1 MYKYIFIAALAAGLI
16 YLGAIAER
24 RLAKTPGR
32 AAMVASYVL
41 AALVFCI
48 FAGIRSAATGTDVE
62 MYVIPSFKVAQQTD
76 FVAFFFESG
85 YAKWMPLSK
94 LLFWVVPNLT
104 HSLFW
109 TLFAVHL
116 VIVVP
121 MLVALR
127 LVLKDKAWLGI
138 LVFGIA
144 FFPISLNIMRQF
156 MGMGFILL
164 SYVFVRRR
172 KPWLFLLL
180 IAFAALFHE
189 TCLLGLLVY
198 PLWLTSSGEL
208 KSVKINPAV
217 LALAALALIQVFF
230 PALNLVAPYIGK
242 FGSYINGYIA
252 SSEGGGGQPELR
264 HIAFI
269 CATLGILY
277 YVFMLRKKN
286 KPAVGGE
293 LSGLAAIVFFGVAV
307 FSMCLYSFQLFR
319 LGVFFLY
326 FAVLLIPLACGL
338 VPSKVHRTELAVV
351 AVALLALFA
360 QSYYGGGSH
369 EVVPYVIDLSDKF

>member
-1 MYKYIFIAALAAGLI
+1 MYKYILIAALAAGLI

-62 MYVIPSFKVAQQTD
+62 MYVTPSFDGAQQAD
-76 FVAFFFESG
+76 MVSFFTEG
-85 YAKWMPLSK
+85 EYAKWMPLSK

-116 VIVVP
+116 VIVTP

-127 LVLKDKAWLGI
+127 LVLEGKAWLGV

-164 SYVFVRRR
+164 SYVFVRSRR
-172 KPWLFLLL
+172 PWFFLLL
-180 IAFAALFHE
+180 IAIATMFHE

-198 PLWLTSSGEL
+198 PLWLVSSGKL
-208 KSVKINPAV
+208 KKVKVNPAV
-217 LALAALALIQVFF
+217 LALASLTLVQVFF
-230 PALNLVAPYIGK
+230 PALNLIAPFIGK
-242 FGSYINGYIA
+242 FGSYINGAVAA
-252 SSEGGGGQPELR
+252 SGGGGLTELR
-264 HIAFI
+264 YIAYMCVI
-269 CATLGILY
+269 LGTLY
-277 YVFMLRKKN
+277 WVFSRKRKGDG
-286 KPAVGGE
+286 A
-293 LSGLAAIVFFGVAV
+293 LSGDLPGLAAIVFFGVAI
-307 FSMCLYSFQLFR
+307 FSSCLYSFQLFR

-326 FAVLLIPLACGL
+326 FAVLLIPLACEAVSPKARKMEFG
-338 VPSKVHRTELAVV
+338 VV
-351 AVALLALFA
+351 AVALIALFA

>member
-1 MYKYIFIAALAAGLI
+1 MYKYILIAALAAGLI
-16 YLGAIAER
+16 YLGTIVER

-32 AAMVASYVL
+32 VAMIASYAL
-41 AALVFCI
+41 ATLVFCI
-48 FAGIRSAATGTDVE
+48 FAGIRSASTGTDVN
-62 MYVIPSFKVAQQTD
+62 MYVTPSFSVAQQTD
-76 FVAFFFESG
+76 FVAFFSEG
-85 YAKWMPLSK
+85 VYAKWMPLSK
-94 LLFWVVPNLT
+94 LLLWLVPNLS

-109 TLFAVHL
+109 TLLSVHL

-121 MLVALR
+121 MLIALR
-127 LVLKDKAWLGI
+127 IVLKDKAWFGV

-172 KPWLFLLL
+172 KPWFFLLFIVL
-180 IAFAALFHE
+180 AALFHE

-198 PLWLTSSGEL
+198 PLWLVSSGEL
-208 KSVKINPAV
+208 KKVRINPAV
-217 LALAALALIQVFF
+217 LALVALALIQVFF
-230 PALNLVAPYIGK
+230 PALNLIAPYIGK

-252 SSEGGGGQPELR
+252 SSQGSGGQAELR

-269 CATLGILY
+269 CGTLGVLY
-277 YVFMLRKKN
+277 YVFTLRKKN
-286 KPAVGGE
+286 KSGVDGE

-326 FAVLLIPLACGL
+326 FAVLLIPLACEA
-338 VPSKVHRTELAVV
+338 VPSKARKTELAVV